1 MKLLD
6 PGQLRH
12 RVEIQRMQSIVDP
25 DGEVIGEDW
34 VTVASVWGKVDP
46 LSAKEL
52 LAAQAIQSEVSA
64 RVTVRY
70 RTDIDHSCRLL
81 HRGQVYNIAG
91 IVPDNVSG
99 LEWLTIPV
107 VTGLNQG

>member
-12 RVEIQRMQSIVDP
+12 RLEIQRMQSIVDTE
-25 DGEVIGEDW
+25 GQVTGEDW
-34 VTVASVWGKVDP
+34 QTVGSAWGKVDP

-52 LAAQAIQSEVSA
+52 LAAQAIQSEIVA
-64 RVTVRY
+64 RVTMRY

-81 HRGQVYNIAG
+81 HRGQVFNIAG
-91 IVPDNVSG
+91 IVADNASG

-107 VTGLNQG
+107 SAGLNQG

>member
-1 MKLLD
+1 MLD

-12 RVEIQRMQSIVDP
+12 RLEIQRMGSLVDTQ
-25 DGEVIGEDW
+25 GEVIGEGW
-34 VTVASVWGKVDP
+34 TTVSKVWGKVDP

-52 LAAQAIQSEVSA
+52 QAAQGIQSQVVA
-64 RVTVRY
+64 RVTIRY
-70 RTDIDHSCRLL
+70 RTDIDHSFRLL

-91 IVPDNVSG
+91 IVPDNSSG

-107 VTGLNQG
+107 SAGLNQG